1 MHEHTT
7 ENNVHDSTCSSMSA
21 QSMLNLGLGKKG
33 FKMGHLNV
41 QGIQNKIEQI
51 GLLLNSSG
59 NDIHLFRLSE
69 SKLNDSHTSNFFNI
83 KNFQLF
89 RKDRVISAVRPEQ
102 GGGIIVYVK
111 DGIKYERRL
120 DLECENIE
128 CIWLEIF
135 SKNSKSFLIGSM
147 YRHPNE
153 TVQWNEIFDNQFD
166 KILACEK
173 EIYLMGDFNRDLLQ
187 VNTKKTWLEYMESFG
202 LEQIVMSPT
211 RITDHSET
219 LIDHIYCNSL
229 SNVLSTKVPI
239 LGLSDHFPVFVT
251 RKLNSS
257 SVLKSLIIQ
266 FHIGLS
272 RISMKLNLLMICLQ
286 RLGMLSRY
294 LMTQMILLKA
304 GLLYF

>member
-1 MHEHTT
+1 MITYMIYLHFLIKVLKLIFNTQILPLITMCMNILHEHTT

-51 GLLLNSSG
+51 DLLLNSSG
-59 NDIHLFRLSE
+59 NDIHLFGLSE

-111 DGIKYERRL
+111 DGIKCERRL

-135 SKNSKSFLIGSM
+135 PKNSKSFLIGSM
-147 YRHPNE
+147 YRHPNHQKLFSGMKFL
-153 TVQWNEIFDNQFD
+153 TIN
-166 KILACEK
+166 
-173 EIYLMGDFNRDLLQ
+173 
-187 VNTKKTWLEYMESFG
+187 
-202 LEQIVMSPT
+202 
-211 RITDHSET
+211 
-219 LIDHIYCNSL
+219 LIKY
-229 SNVLSTKVPI
+229 
-239 LGLSDHFPVFVT
+239 
-251 RKLNSS
+251 
-257 SVLKSLIIQ
+257 
-266 FHIGLS
+266 
-272 RISMKLNLLMICLQ
+272 
-286 RLGMLSRY
+286 
-294 LMTQMILLKA
+294 
-304 GLLYF
+304 

>member
-51 GLLLNSSG
+51 DLLLNSSG
-59 NDIHLFRLSE
+59 NDIHLFGLSE

-135 SKNSKSFLIGSM
+135 PKNSKSFLIGSM
-147 YRHPNE
+147 Y
-153 TVQWNEIFDNQFD
+153 T
-166 KILACEK
+166 
-173 EIYLMGDFNRDLLQ
+173 G
-187 VNTKKTWLEYMESFG
+187 G
-202 LEQIVMSPT
+202 
-211 RITDHSET
+211 
-219 LIDHIYCNSL
+219 
-229 SNVLSTKVPI
+229 
-239 LGLSDHFPVFVT
+239 
-251 RKLNSS
+251 
-257 SVLKSLIIQ
+257 
-266 FHIGLS
+266 
-272 RISMKLNLLMICLQ
+272 
-286 RLGMLSRY
+286 
-294 LMTQMILLKA
+294 
-304 GLLYF
+304 